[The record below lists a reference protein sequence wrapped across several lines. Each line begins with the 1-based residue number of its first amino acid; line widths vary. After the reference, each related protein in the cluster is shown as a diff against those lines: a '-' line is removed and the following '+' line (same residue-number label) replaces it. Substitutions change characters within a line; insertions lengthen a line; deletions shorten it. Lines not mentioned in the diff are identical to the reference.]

1 MPRSPLVSVLLPV
14 RDGGTH
20 LAAALESLVAHR
32 RSRTSRS
39 SWSTTARPT
48 TPPRSQTASR
58 GRILALER
66 LAGGVVLGAVAGEK
80 ARAEIREVVAAQ
92 GRRDGID
99 FVAVA

>member
-1 MPRSPLVSVLLPV
+1 
-14 RDGGTH
+14 
-20 LAAALESLVAHR
+20 
-32 RSRTSRS
+32 
-39 SWSTTARPT
+39 
-48 TPPRSQTASR
+48 
-58 GRILALER
+58 LER